1 MEGTEPVNARP
12 KAPALLAA
20 SGRARE
26 ALPHLL
32 ATCLVLAG
40 FFLPWMDGAS
50 VFALRSFSG
59 FDFARLLRNLEIAAD
74 SPGDRG
80 QITATAVAIYLVPAL
95 AVNAAVLSQ
104 LSASV
109 KPLRHA
115 AGVAHLVAGAY
126 CLALL
131 TFILLLSITP
141 INDFSRVVGAP
152 SWGFWLTLSGALGL
166 AMLGVRALRR
176 SFASAA
182 SVRSLP
188 PQ

>member
-1 MEGTEPVNARP
+1 MGGTEPANARP
-12 KAPALLAA
+12 KAPALPAA
-20 SGRARE
+20 SRRARA

-32 ATCLVLAG
+32 ATCLVLVG
-40 FFLPWMDGAS
+40 FFQPWMDGAG

-59 FDFARLLRNLEIAAD
+59 LDFARLLRNLEIAAD
-74 SPGDRG
+74 STGDRG
-80 QITATAVAIYLVPAL
+80 QITATALAIYLVPAL

-109 KPLRHA
+109 RPLHRA
-115 AGVAHLVAGAY
+115 AGVASLVAGAY
-126 CLALL
+126 SLALL
-131 TFILLLSITP
+131 TFILLLSVTP

-166 AMLGVRALRR
+166 ALLGVRALRR
-176 SFASAA
+176 SLASAT
-182 SVRSLP
+182 SLRSLP